1 MIFMNVPSINS
12 HSPGAGDAAPAADK
26 SSAKDTKKIEESAKQ
41 FEAMIIR
48 QVLGDTFKPSP
59 AAKGAAMPG
68 SDIYQSFMTDTLA
81 DSISQGGSLGISHLL
96 QSRVTPATPTHVPG
110 RKPSV

>member
-1 MIFMNVPSINS
+1 MNVPSINA
-12 HSPGAGDAAPAADK
+12 HSPEAGEPTPAAGK
-26 SSAKDTKKIEESAKQ
+26 ASAQDTKKIEESAKQ

-59 AAKGAAMPG
+59 TAKGAAMPG
-68 SDIYQSFMTDTLA
+68 SDIYQSFMTDTMA
-81 DSISQGGSLGISHLL
+81 NSISQNGSLGISHLL
-96 QSRVTPATPTHVPG
+96 QSQLTPSKPTHVPG

>member
-1 MIFMNVPSINS
+1 MNVPSINAQS
-12 HSPGAGDAAPAADK
+12 SGAGEPAPAAGKAAARD
-26 SSAKDTKKIEESAKQ
+26 AKKIEESAKQ
-41 FEAMIIR
+41 FEAMIVR

-59 AAKGAAMPG
+59 TAKGSAMPG

-81 DSISQGGSLGISHLL
+81 DGISQSGSLGISHLL
-96 QSRVTPATPTHVPG
+96 QSQLTPSKPAHVPG